1 MALKEKVDYF
11 GLASAG
17 FSVSDTAENRQPG
30 YVAEARGPDNFLVAV
45 DSGAETVAPQV
56 DYVVTSSAS
65 LANVVLGSV
74 TTILTKPVALGSVS
88 VSTQAG
94 QPPKLTATGKEI
106 ESGGTAHCTA
116 TISGV
121 SLSSLYH
128 AQDFGLFTVSGGQL
142 QSSTLDVSGDI
153 ATAAVDGVVKSSDL
167 VGAAITVSGTIVGV
181 DDTGKVSTPTVT
193 LKTPGGNV
201 LAGVLTQPLTET
213 NPNGEFPTYTFTAQF
228 GLKAD
233 TSSGS

>member
-1 MALKEKVDYF
+1 MALKSKVDYF

-45 DSGAETVAPQV
+45 DSGEETVAPSV
-56 DYVVTSSAS
+56 DYVVTGTAS
-65 LANVVLGSV
+65 LASVVLGSV
-74 TTILTKPVALGSVS
+74 TTILTKPVALGGITIT
-88 VSTQAG
+88 TQAG
-94 QPPKLTATGKEI
+94 QPPKMTATGKEI
-106 ESGGTAHCTA
+106 ESGGSAHCTA
-116 TISGV
+116 TLEGI
-121 SLSSLYH
+121 SLSPLYH
-128 AQDFGLFTVSGGQL
+128 AQDFGLFTVSNGQL
-142 QSSTLDVSGDI
+142 QQSTLEVSGDI
-153 ATAAVDGVVKSSDL
+153 ATASVDGVVKSSDL

-181 DDTGKVSTPTVT
+181 DDSGAIKTPTVT

-213 NPNGEFPTYTFTAQF
+213 NPNGDYPTYTFTVQF

-233 TSSGS
+233 AASGS